1 MAIKL
6 YHAPMTRS
14 LRVRWLLEELGADYE
29 LVTLDFMGGDL
40 QKPDYLAKHPLG
52 KVPALEIDGA
62 TLWESGAMVE
72 LICEKFGKLAPP
84 PGSPKRGEFLQW
96 VHFAEATAMPPL
108 GAFFQN
114 SFIKPEDKRI
124 PAVVVEAKEMIARW
138 LKVLDDHLK
147 GRKYLLGDEFSAA
160 DVMMGY
166 TVNGAKFGG
175 ILDAR
180 FPNVEAYLTRLSERP
195 AFRKAAS

>member
-29 LVTLDFMGGDL
+29 LVQLDFMAGDL
-40 QKPDYLAKHPLG
+40 QKPDYLGKHPLG
-52 KVPALEIDGA
+52 KVPTLEIDGA
-62 TLWESGAMVE
+62 TIWESGAMVE
-72 LICEKFGKLAPP
+72 YLCEKFGKLAPP
-84 PGSPKRGEFLQW
+84 PGSPKRAEFLQW
-96 VHFAEATAMPPL
+96 VHFSEATAMPPI
-108 GAFFQN
+108 GQFFQN
-114 SFIKPEDKRI
+114 AFIKPEEKRI
-124 PAVVVEAKEMIARW
+124 PAVLPEAQEAIAKW
-138 LKVLDDHLK
+138 LKVLDEHLK

-175 ILDAR
+175 MLDAR
-180 FPNVEAYLTRLSERP
+180 YPNVEAYLTRLGERP
-195 AFRKAAS
+195 AFQRASK

>member
-1 MAIKL
+1 MSIRL
-6 YHAPMTRS
+6 YHAPLTRS

-29 LVTLDFMGGDL
+29 IVALDFMGGDL
-40 QKPDYLAKHPLG
+40 QKADYLAKHPLG
-52 KVPALEIDGA
+52 KVPTLEVDGT

-72 LICEKFGKLAPP
+72 LLCEKFGKLAPP

-96 VHFAEATAMPPL
+96 VHFSEATAMPPV

-114 SFIKPEDKRI
+114 AFIKPEPKRI
-124 PAVVVEAKEMIARW
+124 PAVVEEAKGTIAKW
-138 LKVLDDHLK
+138 LQLLDDHLK
-147 GRKYLLGDEFSAA
+147 NRKYLLGDEFSAA

-166 TVNGAKFGG
+166 TVNGAKMTG

-180 FPNVEAYLTRLSERP
+180 FPNVEAYLGRLLERP
-195 AFRKAAS
+195 ALQRASA